1 MATAI
6 KSLTEKDNKMSVKPD
21 FVLQVQEVEQKLKTE
36 WQSVQAG
43 WQDCVA
49 ERFNEGVMIPYSR
62 NFRQYITGD
71 CITGYGLEQ
80 LLRQMERHLQDM
92 ESLTNYNN

>member
-21 FVLQVQEVEQKLKTE
+21 FVLQVQEVEQKLKAE

-49 ERFNEGVMIPYSR
+49 KGFNEGVMIPYSR
-62 NFRQYITGD
+62 NFRQYITGEG
-71 CITGYGLEQ
+71 ITGYGLEQ

-92 ESLTNYNN
+92 ESLTN